1 MKEELRPLPFRE
13 AIAFFRQKG
22 YAHSLQRFHHLDHWR
37 EEHARNFVVAKAMQ
51 DDVLEAIR
59 AEVDRALAEGRTL
72 KQFQKDLMPTLV
84 KKGWWGKTEMEDPL
98 TGETTTVQLGSMR
111 RLKTIFDTNMRTAY
125 AAGEWAQ
132 LQRTKR
138 MFPYLEYI
146 QVERSTKRHSHE
158 VYHGKVW
165 HIDDPI
171 WKRIFPPNGFFCG
184 CTVRPMTAKE
194 FERSG
199 KALSTSD
206 DLVERPF
213 FNKRS
218 GETTQ
223 VPVGVHPGFDSNPG
237 ASWLDLSA
245 KVDAVMPEADA
256 GVKASLRGVAQNLRG
271 RHAYDDRRVAV
282 FTDANGVPIETVFLR
297 TDDPAATFGSQRVI
311 PKGGEI
317 VTLQLAETPLPY
329 DELELL
335 ASTEARAI
343 TSIAPGGGSI
353 ARATPGPALRAMIG
367 VDPDTVPVLAAF
379 YERQDTFAAEIALLP
394 PADAEAVLRHALL
407 LVLARAQAITYS
419 LSASDRLAQLFD
431 AQQDLIAR
439 LLGSDVG

>member
-1 MKEELRPLPFRE
+1 MEELRALPFRE

-22 YAHSLQRFHHLDHWR
+22 YAHPLQRFHHLDHWR

-84 KKGWWGKTEMEDPL
+84 KKGWWGQQEMEDPV
-98 TGETTTVQLGSMR
+98 TGEMTLAQLGSMR
-111 RLKTIFDTNMRTAY
+111 RLEVIFDTNIRTAH
-125 AAGEWAQ
+125 AAGRWAA

-138 MFPYLEYI
+138 MFPYLQYL
-146 QVERSTKRHSHE
+146 QVDRPTKRHSHE
-158 VYHGKVW
+158 AYAGKVW
-165 HIDDPI
+165 RVDDPI
-171 WKRIFPPNGFFCG
+171 WKRIFPPNGFFCS
-184 CTVRPMTAKE
+184 CYTRSMTEKE

-199 KALSTSD
+199 LPLSTID
-206 DLVERPF
+206 DLVERPYV
-213 FNKRS
+213 NKRS
-218 GETTQ
+218 GEVTQ

-245 KVDAVMPEADA
+245 KVDAVMPEADE

-271 RHAYDDRRVAV
+271 RYAYDDRRVAV
-282 FTDANGVPIETVFLR
+282 VTDKAGTPVKAVFAPDET
-297 TDDPAATFGSQRVI
+297 PAASFGPDLPV
-311 PKGGEI
+311 PEGGEI

-335 ASTEARAI
+335 ANTEARAI

-367 VDPDTVPVLAAF
+367 VDPDNVPVLAAF
-379 YERQDTFAAEIALLP
+379 YDRQDAYAAEIALLP
-394 PADAEAVLRHALL
+394 PADADAILRHALL
-407 LVLARAQAITYS
+407 LLLARAQAITYS

-431 AQQDLIAR
+431 AYQDLIAR